1 MKKESNK
8 NFNLLLT
15 ASTFSNLADGIA
27 GFAYPWLFSLLTRDP
42 LLISIV
48 SVLVN
53 LPRLIFVLYAGVIA
67 DKFNRQ
73 KILIFTRLGQVFLTS
88 IFIVL
93 IYLNLDNIPKEVQFN
108 EPQFES
114 KFLIISAAYLLAFM
128 FGLLEVTRDNAAQAF
143 LPQIVSKDNLPKA
156 NGRLFGIEIVTNSF
170 LGTPVGGFLIGF
182 SLITPFIFDTLLM
195 LVSVFFITGIK
206 GKFERLE
213 GINKEQNTSE
223 MIKEGVEW
231 LKNNTLLKRLA
242 IYTGIANFFGS
253 MQFPIMI
260 LFAQELIGL
269 NAIQYS
275 FLAYGAAIGGLVGS
289 QVANKVNARLEE
301 SKTLLISVALF
312 GIGMFAPYVTTNPFI
327 VAGSFGL
334 SSFGSVLWNVQA
346 VSIRQAL
353 IPDNLLGRVNSVYRL
368 LALGLNPIGAIFGGA
383 IVKILDSSF
392 SREFALRF
400 PFLLS
405 GIFMFILFLTAPK
418 LLSQKLID
426 KTKNIPID

>member
-1 MKKESNK
+1 
-8 NFNLLLT
+8 
-15 ASTFSNLADGIA
+15 
-27 GFAYPWLFSLLTRDP
+27 
-42 LLISIV
+42 
-48 SVLVN
+48 

-156 NGRLFGIEIVTNSF
+156 NGRLFGIEIVTNNF
-170 LGTPVGGFLIGF
+170 LGTPVGGFLIGL

-206 GKFERLE
+206 GKFERVE
-213 GINKEQNTSE
+213 NINKDQKTSE

-289 QVANKVNARLEE
+289 QVANKINARLEE

-312 GIGMFAPYVTTNPFI
+312 GIGMFAPYLTTNPFV

-368 LALGLNPIGAIFGGA
+368 LALGLNPIGAIFGGT
-383 IVKILDSSF
+383 IVKILDNSF

-400 PFLLS
+400 PFLLG
-405 GIFMFILFLTAPK
+405 GIFMLILFLSAPR
-418 LLSQKLID
+418 LLSQKLINE
-426 KTKNIPID
+426 TKNNTID

>member
-1 MKKESNK
+1 MKKESHN

-156 NGRLFGIEIVTNSF
+156 NGRLFGIEIVTNNF
-170 LGTPVGGFLIGF
+170 LGTPVGGFLIGL

-206 GKFERLE
+206 GKFERPE
-213 GINKEQNTSE
+213 DINKNQNTSE

-289 QVANKVNARLEE
+289 QVANKINAKLEE

-383 IVKILDSSF
+383 IVKILDNSF

-400 PFLLS
+400 PFLLG
-405 GIFMFILFLTAPK
+405 GIFMLILFLSAPR
-418 LLSQKLID
+418 LLSQKLINE
-426 KTKNIPID
+426 TKNNTID

>member
-1 MKKESNK
+1 MKKESNR

-73 KILIFTRLGQVFLTS
+73 KILIYTRLGQVFLTS
-88 IFIVL
+88 MFILLIFI
-93 IYLNLDNIPKEVQFN
+93 NLDSIPKAVQFN

-114 KFLIISAAYLLAFM
+114 KFLIISTAYLLAFM

-156 NGRLFGIEIVTNSF
+156 NGRLFGIEIVTNNF
-170 LGTPVGGFLIGF
+170 LGTPVGGFLIGL

-195 LVSVFFITGIK
+195 LASVFFIIGIK
-206 GKFERLE
+206 GKFERPE
-213 GINKEQNTSE
+213 KNSKEQNTSE
-223 MIKEGVEW
+223 MIKEGVNW

-289 QVANKVNARLEE
+289 QLANKVNARFEE

-312 GIGMFAPYVTTNPFI
+312 GIGMFAPYVTSNPFVI
-327 VAGSFGL
+327 AGSFGL

-346 VSIRQAL
+346 VSIRQSL

-368 LALGLNPIGAIFGGA
+368 LALGLNPIGALFGGA
-383 IVKILDSSF
+383 LVKILNNSF

-400 PFLLS
+400 PFLLG
-405 GIFMFILFLTAPK
+405 GIFMLILFLSAPR
-418 LLSQKLID
+418 LLSQKLINE
-426 KTKNIPID
+426 TKNNTMD

>member
-73 KILIFTRLGQVFLTS
+73 KILIYTRLGQVFLTS
-88 IFIVL
+88 IFIIL
-93 IYLNLDNIPKEVQFN
+93 IYINLDNIPKVVQFD
-108 EPQFES
+108 EPQFDS

-206 GKFERLE
+206 GKFGRPE

-383 IVKILDSSF
+383 IVKVLDSSF

>member
-73 KILIFTRLGQVFLTS
+73 KILVYTRLGQVFLTS

-93 IYLNLDNIPKEVQFN
+93 IYINLDNIPKVVQFD

-114 KFLIISAAYLLAFM
+114 KFLVISAAYLLAFM

-143 LPQIVSKDNLPKA
+143 LPQIVSKENLPKA

-206 GKFERLE
+206 GKFERTE

-312 GIGMFAPYVTTNPFI
+312 GIGMFAPYVTSNPFI

-383 IVKILDSSF
+383 IVKILDNSF

-400 PFLLS
+400 PFLLG
-405 GIFMFILFLTAPK
+405 GIFMLILFLSAPR
-418 LLSQKLID
+418 LLSQKLINE
-426 KTKNIPID
+426 TKNNSID

>member
-1 MKKESNK
+1 MKKESNR

-73 KILIFTRLGQVFLTS
+73 KILIYTRLGQVFLTS
-88 IFIVL
+88 MFILLIFI
-93 IYLNLDNIPKEVQFN
+93 NLDSIPKAVQFN

-114 KFLIISAAYLLAFM
+114 KFLIISTAYLLAFM
-128 FGLLEVTRDNAAQAF
+128 FGLLEVTRDNAAQSF

-156 NGRLFGIEIVTNSF
+156 NGRLFGIEIVTNNF
-170 LGTPVGGFLIGF
+170 LGTPVGGFLIGL

-195 LVSVFFITGIK
+195 LASVFFIIGIK
-206 GKFERLE
+206 GKFERPE
-213 GINKEQNTSE
+213 KNSKEQNTSE
-223 MIKEGVEW
+223 MIKEGVNW

-289 QVANKVNARLEE
+289 QLANKVNARFEE

-312 GIGMFAPYVTTNPFI
+312 GIGMFAPYVTSNPFVI
-327 VAGSFGL
+327 AGSFGL

-346 VSIRQAL
+346 VSIRQSL

-368 LALGLNPIGAIFGGA
+368 LALGLNPIGALFGGA
-383 IVKILDSSF
+383 LVKILNTSF

-400 PFLLS
+400 PFLLG
-405 GIFMFILFLTAPK
+405 GIFMLILFLSAPR
-418 LLSQKLID
+418 LLSQKLINE
-426 KTKNIPID
+426 TKNNTID

>member
-67 DKFNRQ
+67 DKYNRQ
-73 KILIFTRLGQVFLTS
+73 KILIYTRLGQVFLTS
-88 IFIVL
+88 IFIIL
-93 IYLNLDNIPKEVQFN
+93 IYINLDNIPKVVQFD
-108 EPQFES
+108 EPQFDS

-206 GKFERLE
+206 GKFERPE
-213 GINKEQNTSE
+213 VINKEQNTSE

>member
-156 NGRLFGIEIVTNSF
+156 NGRLFGIEIVTNNF
-170 LGTPVGGFLIGF
+170 LGTPVGGFLIGL

-195 LVSVFFITGIK
+195 MVSVFFITGIK
-206 GKFERLE
+206 GKFERVE
-213 GINKEQNTSE
+213 NINKDQKTSE

-289 QVANKVNARLEE
+289 QVANKINARLEE
-301 SKTLLISVALF
+301 SRTLLISVALF
-312 GIGMFAPYVTTNPFI
+312 GIGMFAPYLTTNPFV

-368 LALGLNPIGAIFGGA
+368 LALGLNPIGAIFGGT
-383 IVKILDSSF
+383 IVKILDNSF

-400 PFLLS
+400 PFLLG
-405 GIFMFILFLTAPK
+405 GIFMLILFLSAPR
-418 LLSQKLID
+418 LLSQKLINE
-426 KTKNIPID
+426 TKNNTID

>member
-8 NFNLLLT
+8 NFNLLLI

-53 LPRLIFVLYAGVIA
+53 LPRLIFVLFAGVIA

-73 KILIFTRLGQVFLTS
+73 KILMYTRLGQVFLTS

-156 NGRLFGIEIVTNSF
+156 NGRLFGIEIVTNNF
-170 LGTPVGGFLIGF
+170 LGTPVGGFLIGL

-206 GKFERLE
+206 GKFERVE
-213 GINKEQNTSE
+213 NINKDQKTSE

-289 QVANKVNARLEE
+289 QVANKINARLEE
-301 SKTLLISVALF
+301 SRTLLISVALF
-312 GIGMFAPYVTTNPFI
+312 GIGMFAPYLTTNPFV

-368 LALGLNPIGAIFGGA
+368 LALGLNPIGAIFGGT
-383 IVKILDSSF
+383 IVKILDNSF
-392 SREFALRF
+392 SREVALRF
-400 PFLLS
+400 PFLLG
-405 GIFMFILFLTAPK
+405 GIFMLILFLSAPR
-418 LLSQKLID
+418 LLSQKLINE
-426 KTKNIPID
+426 TKNNTID

>member
-1 MKKESNK
+1 MEKESNR

-73 KILIFTRLGQVFLTS
+73 KILIYTRLGQVFLTS
-88 IFIVL
+88 MFILLIFI
-93 IYLNLDNIPKEVQFN
+93 NLDSIPKAVQFN

-114 KFLIISAAYLLAFM
+114 KFLIISTAYLLAFM

-156 NGRLFGIEIVTNSF
+156 NGRLFGIEIVTNNF
-170 LGTPVGGFLIGF
+170 LGTPVGGFLIGL

-195 LVSVFFITGIK
+195 LASVFFIIGIK
-206 GKFERLE
+206 GKFERPE
-213 GINKEQNTSE
+213 KNSKEQNTSE
-223 MIKEGVEW
+223 MIKEGVNW

-289 QVANKVNARLEE
+289 QLANKVNARFEE

-312 GIGMFAPYVTTNPFI
+312 GIGMFAPYVTSNPFVI
-327 VAGSFGL
+327 AGSFGL

-346 VSIRQAL
+346 VSIRQSL

-368 LALGLNPIGAIFGGA
+368 LALGLNPIGALFGGA
-383 IVKILDSSF
+383 LVKILNNSF

-400 PFLLS
+400 PFLLG
-405 GIFMFILFLTAPK
+405 GIFMLILFLSAPR
-418 LLSQKLID
+418 LLSQKLINE
-426 KTKNIPID
+426 TKNNTID